1 MDEVGGSSST
11 KSSHRPIAPNA
22 TNQICS
28 PHKGVKWPAKR
39 VFGYHS
45 RGNGCRFRAGKQGD
59 RSSSEDSF
67 VRDRKRAGPPVR
79 RSSRS
84 SNQEQHHNR
93 YHREAGACFSTPWP
107 RQISSKP
114 RTNRRLLPSHRRKG
128 SAIPSSE
135 PHQAVAALRN
145 QSRTSGRLQRSSI
158 DPNVRPPFR

>member
-1 MDEVGGSSST
+1 MDEVGGTSST

-28 PHKGVKWPAKR
+28 PHKRGRWLAICL
-39 VFGYHS
+39 FGYHS
-45 RGNGCRFRAGKQGD
+45 RGNGCRFHEGKQGD
-59 RSSSEDSF
+59 RSGSEGPF

-84 SNQEQHHNR
+84 SNQERHHNR
-93 YHREAGACFSTPWP
+93 DYREAGACFSTPWP
-107 RQISSKP
+107 RQISSKS

-135 PHQAVAALRN
+135 
-145 QSRTSGRLQRSSI
+145 
-158 DPNVRPPFR
+158 